1 MLPDLSSSDPL
12 PTGTIHYQMHAQIQT
27 SEQRLIQKHEKRQ
40 EQNPK
45 YNYRAATAY
54 NLPGLPFASTEDPF
68 NDHQDSRSQLITT
81 QLITTI
87 DNHHKNAAHRAQTE
101 CTLMVSLNREWPRCV
116 QVMISTRT
124 VYSVKRI

>member
-45 YNYRAATAY
+45 YNYRAATTY
-54 NLPGLPFASTEDPF
+54 NFPGLQFASTEDPF
-68 NDHQDSRSQLITT
+68 NVHQD
-81 QLITTI
+81 
-87 DNHHKNAAHRAQTE
+87 
-101 CTLMVSLNREWPRCV
+101 LN
-116 QVMISTRT
+116 
-124 VYSVKRI
+124 